1 MRRGLGNA
9 AHVSLAEVHATV
21 AEAGVQYEDNPGKA
35 PVGFDATRLVHC
47 REFIGAGCGWSK
59 TDDVSD
65 TSSDT
70 SSYTSAYTRP
80 FTNSYDSKSYWT
92 TNEAAYGTT
101 YGTTD

>member
-1 MRRGLGNA
+1 M
-9 AHVSLAEVHATV
+9 
-21 AEAGVQYEDNPGKA
+21 
-35 PVGFDATRLVHC
+35 GFDATRLVHC

-70 SSYTSAYTRP
+70 SSYTSAYSRSYTSAYTSP